1 MAGGA
6 CGAFHP
12 AIVLCWAL
20 IRIGIERYMRSL
32 FTVAV
37 AVAMAVFGSP
47 VRWLVSVMV
56 MNRRNVC

>member
-37 AVAMAVFGSP
+37 AMAVFGSP